1 MSFFDELGSF
11 ANDLSQDF
19 TSFVKTAG
27 FIHTGNTTIV
37 SNPALVGLSQE
48 PNTQIGYTTSQQ
60 PLYNSGE
67 NGVVG
72 IENTLTQ
79 IISSPLFIIFMLII
93 IVIMVLKK

>member
-1 MSFFDELGSF
+1 MSIFEDLSNL
-11 ANDLSQDF
+11 ANNLSQDL

-27 FIHTGNTTIV
+27 YIHTGNTTIIT
-37 SNPALVGLSQE
+37 NPALAGLSQE
-48 PNTQIGYTTSQQ
+48 PTAQVGYVTSPQ
-60 PLYNSGE
+60 PTYNSGE
-67 NGVVG
+67 NRVIG